1 VGLRSP
7 HRVGRYGVDLDA
19 LDGVAVP
26 ALAPEER
33 AVYLIGEIGKM
44 ECLSRARSPTPSQG
58 CSTRP
63 VP

>member
-19 LDGVAVP
+19 LDAVAVP

-33 AVYLIGEIGKM
+33 
-44 ECLSRARSPTPSQG
+44 
-58 CSTRP
+58 RP
-63 VP
+63 RKV